1 MSIQIEQIDLLHR
14 VMQLEANVHIRN
26 AIVSVIDRIRMPMS
40 EILALVPGESAAARS
55 RAIGISRQT
64 YYAWVREENR
74 PLTDQAEHLARITG
88 VPANLISAR
97 SYLESA
103 NDAGGEVAEAP
114 ARVAQ
119 DGADVPRRGKRV
131 RREGD
136 RRPPGRGREARQR
149 GAVGSGTQ
157 QGLGGSPGEVR
168 GKPRRRSSREKL
180 AEIAACD

>member
-103 NDAGGEVAEAP
+103 NDAGGEVAEAE
-114 ARVAQ
+114 
-119 DGADVPRRGKRV
+119 
-131 RREGD
+131 RECD
-136 RRPPGRGREARQR
+136 EREIDARQDEDEKR
-149 GAVGSGTQ
+149 AKEEQSEAELNKAWAEALERCAGNLAAD
-157 QGLGGSPGEVR
+157 LAARNSP
-168 GKPRRRSSREKL
+168 RSPPATSRP
-180 AEIAACD
+180 ASVA